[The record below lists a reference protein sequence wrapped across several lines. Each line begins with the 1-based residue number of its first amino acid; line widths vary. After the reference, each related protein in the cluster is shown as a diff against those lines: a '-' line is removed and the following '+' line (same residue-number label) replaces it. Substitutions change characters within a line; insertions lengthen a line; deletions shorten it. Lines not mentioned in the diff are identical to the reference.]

1 MDFKTF
7 LEHFDT
13 IADAP
18 NGIPKLRSLI
28 LDLAVRGKLIP
39 QYSHEISAVKLLKD
53 IDEQRKKLIKA
64 QVIRSRNAEPIEQAY
79 EPYTTPTSWKWVRLC
94 EVTHDLGQKKPDVTF
109 SYIDVSAIDQ
119 EQGSVSSNVSI
130 LNPEDAPSRARKLV
144 KKGTVIYSTVRPYL
158 LNIAVI
164 NQEYE
169 PESIVSTA
177 FSVLHPF
184 DGVSNWYLY
193 YLLRSQYF
201 TDYVERYQKGV
212 AYPAISDTDLLQAPI
227 PLPPFEEQIRIV
239 EKVDEL
245 MTLCD
250 RLQAA
255 KQTRDTRRQKLRGS
269 AIDSLMNAETDEA
282 LQKGWAIVRDNWVE
296 LSQSPEDVGDLR
308 RSVLQLAVRGKLVPQ
323 NPNDEPVEILIKDI
337 KTEKDRLIEG
347 GKIKKSK
354 LAPQIEKD
362 AIPYELPQY
371 WKWIVLDNICS
382 KITDGVHATPKYTS
396 SGIPFLSVT
405 QLKNEQLDF
414 SSAKY
419 ISKEQHDLFY
429 QRCDP
434 KKGDVLICKV
444 GGTIGVTAVIEAE
457 IEFSIFVQLALLK
470 PIFVNP
476 YYLKYV
482 LLSGWVQKYIQDNS
496 AGSAMPY
503 ISIGKL
509 KAIMFPLPPLVEQKR
524 IVAKVDELMQ
534 MCDRLEESLRQS
546 QQWAEAL
553 AASAINHLTI

>member
-255 KQTRDTRRQKLRGS
+255 KQTRDTLRQKLRGS
-269 AIDSLMNAETDEA
+269 AIDSLMNAERDEE

-308 RSVLQLAVRGKLVPQ
+308 RSVLQLGIRGKLVSP
-323 NPNDEPVEILIKDI
+323 NSNDEPVE
-337 KTEKDRLIEG
+337 
-347 GKIKKSK
+347 
-354 LAPQIEKD
+354 
-362 AIPYELPQY
+362 
-371 WKWIVLDNICS
+371 
-382 KITDGVHATPKYTS
+382 
-396 SGIPFLSVT
+396 
-405 QLKNEQLDF
+405 
-414 SSAKY
+414 
-419 ISKEQHDLFY
+419 
-429 QRCDP
+429 
-434 KKGDVLICKV
+434 
-444 GGTIGVTAVIEAE
+444 
-457 IEFSIFVQLALLK
+457 
-470 PIFVNP
+470 
-476 YYLKYV
+476 V
-482 LLSGWVQKYIQDNS
+482 LLSQAKKDREVLLTQGKIRNQKKQLQTYEFSWEIPSHWAAIPVDSVAFSYDHLRIPVNKDERATRKGNIPYYGANGQVGWINKSLFDEDLILVVEDETFIGRTKPFSYL
-496 AGSAMPY
+496 
-503 ISIGKL
+503 ISGPSWVNNHAHVLKPSNAILPKFLDFVLMYYPFAPLTSGTTGRRKL
-509 KAIMFPLPPLVEQKR
+509 TQPTLMGIKIPLPPLNEQTR
-524 IVAKVDELMQ
+524 IIQKIEHFWNL
-534 MCDRLEESLRQS
+534 CDRLEESLRQS
-546 QQWAEAL
+546 QQQAEVL
-553 AASAINHLTI
+553 AASAISHLTI